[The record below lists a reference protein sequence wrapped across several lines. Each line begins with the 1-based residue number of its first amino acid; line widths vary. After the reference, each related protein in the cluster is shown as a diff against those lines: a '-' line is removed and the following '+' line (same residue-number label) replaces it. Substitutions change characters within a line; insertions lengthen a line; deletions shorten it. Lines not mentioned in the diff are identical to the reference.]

1 MSNPPT
7 NNAGQPYTISFCTC
21 GHTPCTCLATTY
33 PIQVPTTISNPGVW
47 VTTGQ
52 TTNTWPTWY
61 PYSTEVP
68 TVVKKFAKVT
78 VLPGGTAPT
87 PGTTKSVGY
96 DLSIAEDASIG
107 ARGVKLVG
115 CGLIITPPEDAWIM
129 IAARSSLHKRG
140 LVLANS
146 VGIVDPDYCGPTD
159 EIKLAL
165 MNVTDETVYVKQGDR
180 LAQLIFMPRYE
191 MYTWERVSLE
201 ERAADR
207 GGFGSTGQ

>member
-1 MSNPPT
+1 MSN
-7 NNAGQPYTISFCTC
+7 NNAQGGGYPYTVTFCTC
-21 GHTPCTCLATTY
+21 GKQPCTCVSTTY
-33 PIQVPTTISNPGVW
+33 PISGPTTVSNPSIW
-47 VTTGQ
+47 TTPG
-52 TTNTWPTWY
+52 TWPSTTWY
-61 PYSTEVP
+61 PYTTELP
-68 TVVKKFAKVT
+68 TVTQKIAKVT

-87 PGTTKSVGY
+87 PGTNKSVGY
-96 DLSIAEDASIG
+96 DLAISEDASIG
-107 ARGVKLVG
+107 ARSVKLVG

-140 LVLANS
+140 LVLANG

-180 LAQLIFMPRYE
+180 LAQLIFMPLYK
-191 MYTWERVSLE
+191 MYTWERVDLE
-201 ERAADR
+201 ERQANR